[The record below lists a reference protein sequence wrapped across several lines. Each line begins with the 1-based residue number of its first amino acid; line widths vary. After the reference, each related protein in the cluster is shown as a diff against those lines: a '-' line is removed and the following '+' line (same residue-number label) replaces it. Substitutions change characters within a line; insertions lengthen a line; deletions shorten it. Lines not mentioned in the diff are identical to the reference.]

1 MKAGLR
7 QHCIDLEA
15 YIFHQVVDIVAMV
28 LEKFNLIGLVQLDAF
43 SELARLRLL
52 NQSLFISLNLWTDR
66 VIFDGFI

>member
-1 MKAGLR
+1 
-7 QHCIDLEA
+7 
-15 YIFHQVVDIVAMV
+15 MV